1 MMIDSILLH
10 QKRVRKK
17 EEDNSMKSNQ
27 PFKYASLAIEILV
40 GIFFAFFA
48 GKWLDN
54 KFQFSF
60 PFVTVGLSILVVFNI
75 ILNLVKEV
83 SSKK

>member
-1 MMIDSILLH
+1 MDMN
-10 QKRVRKK
+10 KK
-17 EEDNSMKSNQ
+17 
-27 PFKYASLAIEILV
+27 PTFKYVSLALEILV
-40 GIFFAFFA
+40 GIFIAFFA

-60 PFVTVGLSILVVFNI
+60 PFITVGLSILVIINI
-75 ILNLVKEV
+75 VLNLIKEV

>member
-1 MMIDSILLH
+1 MMDMN
-10 QKRVRKK
+10 KK
-17 EEDNSMKSNQ
+17 
-27 PFKYASLAIEILV
+27 PTFKYVSLALEILV
-40 GIFFAFFA
+40 GIFIAFFA

-60 PFVTVGLSILVVFNI
+60 PFITVGLSILVIINI
-75 ILNLVKEV
+75 VLNLIKEV